1 MPDDETYRRLLLQ
14 AGEFAAAR
22 ETVGASDVQRHV
34 RVGFATAMRLLEDL
48 RSDGVIGSPD
58 DRRRWRFLGIPCRH
72 CGGKL
77 VRCAGRPEL
86 PVCKGWKHAAWLS
99 MGPIGSHYCEGR
111 SVNPSG
117 EPATAETEE
126 GNG

>member
-1 MPDDETYRRLLLQ
+1 MPDDETYQRLLLQ

-22 ETVGASDVQRHV
+22 ETVGVSAVQRHL
-34 RVGFATAMRLLEDL
+34 RVGFTRAAFLLDDL
-48 RSDGVIGSPD
+48 QAAGVVSERD
-58 DRRRWRFLGIPCRH
+58 DRGLRRFLGTPCRH

-99 MGPIGSHYCEGR
+99 MGPIGPHYCEGR

-117 EPATAETEE
+117 EPREDDDH
-126 GNG
+126 G